1 MAGQF
6 VPDAEFF
13 ERIPTAP
20 GVYLMRNRAG
30 QVIYVGKAKHLR
42 NRVRQYFRPG
52 DDTRDF
58 VATGLL
64 GLFLAS
70 VDTVVVNN
78 EKEALLLEN
87 HLIKEHQPRFNVKL
101 RDDKQYL
108 VLRVDPRTRFP
119 RVEAV
124 RNIRD
129 DGARYFGPYHSAT
142 SCRATLRLLNRHFQ
156 LRTCT
161 DHVLANRTRPCLQYQ
176 IQRCPGP
183 CVFPIDEAEYGL
195 QVEDVMMFLDGK
207 NDALVD
213 RLRGRM
219 EERAEREEFETAA
232 RLRDSIGAVEKALAQ
247 QNVVQEDFVDQDV
260 FGLWREADVVE
271 VVVLFIRSGK
281 LVGRRAFREREQELP
296 DAQVVAEAI
305 QRYYDSGTVIPDEVV
320 VPVELDDAE
329 LLGEWLSGLRSRK
342 VRVMTPRRGQRARLV
357 ALADKNAAASA
368 AAREGKADDTLAALA
383 KLQARLGLKRL
394 PRRIEC
400 FDIAHIQG
408 ASTVA
413 SMVTFVDGEAERSL
427 YRKFKVK
434 SATNDDFASMYEVL
448 TRRFRRAAEAA
459 QAAGKAELDSEDPDA
474 QRSPWAAPDLL
485 VIDGGKGQLSTALAA
500 LGDLGIELGRS
511 DSMDVIGLAKERED
525 MGGRNHPDRV
535 FLRHAKDPVVLRP
548 NTTELFLLA
557 RVRDEAHR
565 FANTFHRD
573 RRRRSAL
580 RSALDDIPGIG
591 AVRRRVLLRHFG
603 SLRGIR
609 QAAVDELTAVAGM
622 SRSAAE
628 AVRRFF
634 DQAEAEASSSVA
646 APAGD
651 RAGEPGDAGAGGA
664 PGTSA

>member
-6 VPDAEFF
+6 IPDAEFF

-20 GVYLMRNRAG
+20 GVYLMKNRAG
-30 QVIYVGKAKHLR
+30 GVIYVGKAKHLR

-52 DDTRDF
+52 DDPRTF

-64 GLFLAS
+64 GLFLDA
-70 VDTVVVNN
+70 VETVVVDN

-87 HLIKEHQPRFNVKL
+87 HLIKQHQPRFNVKL

-142 SCRATLRLLNRHFQ
+142 SCRETLRLLNRHFQ

-161 DHVLANRTRPCLQYQ
+161 DHVLGSRTRPCLQYQ
-176 IQRCPGP
+176 IRRCPGP

-195 QVEDVMMFLDGK
+195 QVEDVMMFLEAK

-213 RLRGRM
+213 RLRVRM
-219 EERAEREEFETAA
+219 EERSEREDFENAA
-232 RLRDSIGAVEKALAQ
+232 RLRDSIAAVEKALAK

-260 FGLWREADVVE
+260 FGLWREADAVE
-271 VVVLFIRSGK
+271 VVVLFIRAGK
-281 LVGRRAFREREQELP
+281 LVGRRSFREREQELP
-296 DAQVVAEAI
+296 DAQVVAESI
-305 QRYYDSGTVIPDEVV
+305 QRYYDSGTIIPDEVV
-320 VPVELDDAE
+320 VPVELEDAQ
-329 LLGEWLSGLRSRK
+329 LLGDWLSEVRGRRVK
-342 VRVMTPRRGQRARLV
+342 VLTPRRGQRARLV

-368 AAREGKADDTLAALA
+368 AAREGKAEDTQAALG
-383 KLQARLGLKRL
+383 KLQARLGLRRL

-408 ASTVA
+408 AATVA
-413 SMVTFVDGEAERSL
+413 SMVTFVDGEPARSL

-448 TRRFRRAAEAA
+448 TRRFRRSMTAPSDD
-459 QAAGKAELDSEDPDA
+459 QDEDA
-474 QRSPWAAPDLL
+474 RLEPWAPPDLL

-500 LGDLGIELGRS
+500 LGDLGIQLDREAA
-511 DSMDVIGLAKERED
+511 MDVIGLAKERED
-525 MGGRNHPDRV
+525 MGGKNHPDRV
-535 FLRHAKDPVVLRP
+535 FLRHIKDPIVLRP

-573 RRRRSAL
+573 RRRRTAL

-603 SLRGIR
+603 SLRAIR
-609 QAAVDELTAVAGM
+609 QASAEDLSKVAGM
-622 SRSAAE
+622 SRSAAD

-634 DQAEAEASSSVA
+634 DQADAAGLAEPESPKPSLVPGSGDERAS
-646 APAGD
+646 
-651 RAGEPGDAGAGGA
+651 
-664 PGTSA
+664 